1 MNMNPLIE
9 LRNMSF
15 NYELTEALSCINLEI
30 FKGDSVS
37 LIGTNGSG
45 KSTLLKVI
53 NGIYFPQKG
62 EYLFDGKVINEKNLK
77 DSLFSKSF
85 HKRVG
90 FVFQNSDVQLFC
102 SNVYEE
108 IAFGPR
114 QMGMKES
121 DVQSRV
127 MDCLSLLHIEHLKHR
142 EPYHLSEGEKKK
154 VAIAS
159 VLSLNPDVI
168 ILDEP
173 MNNLDPRT
181 KIFLRDFLIKLN
193 LSGKTIIAATHEFEY
208 VQGLFKKAI
217 VLSERHEKL
226 REDVYELV
234 IQDNK
239 FLKENNIK

>member
-1 MNMNPLIE
+1 MEPIIE
-9 LRNMSF
+9 LKNLSF
-15 NYELTEALSCINLEI
+15 NYELTEALSNINLKI
-30 FKGDSVS
+30 YKSDSIA
-37 LIGTNGSG
+37 LIGSNGSG

-53 NGIYFPQKG
+53 NGIYFTDKG
-62 EYLFDGKVINEKNLK
+62 TYIFDGKMINEKNLK
-77 DSLFSKSF
+77 DNIFLKSF

-114 QMGMKES
+114 QIGMSE
-121 DVQSRV
+121 DEVQSRV
-127 MDCLSLLHIEHLKHR
+127 IDCLNLLHIEHLKHR

-159 VLSLNPDVI
+159 VLSLNPEVI

-193 LSGKTIIAATHEFEY
+193 RSGKTIIAATHEFEY
-208 VQGLFKKAI
+208 VHGLFKKAI
-217 VLSERHEKL
+217 VLSEEHEIL
-226 REDVYELV
+226 IEDEYEKI

-239 FLKENNIK
+239 F